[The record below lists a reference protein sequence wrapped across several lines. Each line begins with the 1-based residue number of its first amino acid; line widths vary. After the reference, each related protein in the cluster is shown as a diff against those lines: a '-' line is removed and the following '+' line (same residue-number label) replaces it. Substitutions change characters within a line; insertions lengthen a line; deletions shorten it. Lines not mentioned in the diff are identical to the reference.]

1 MTVYLSMQNSMVDL
15 EQSIEPSSWSLLT
28 ISDCNLCALLSMVHT
43 SESTK
48 SLLSQLTAVLDQNIQ
63 RALTL
68 EEAIEMNNNGLPEDM
83 FKDTRSRKM
92 KIGNSTAVSGGNSSN
107 ISSSSNI
114 GNGGGSNKKK
124 DLQAAMS
131 YLSSDSQGGGGGG
144 ESSKMAMDCGSVSAG
159 TYSNSM
165 PNASTPTTTTNMST
179 TAVPVPVSTPP
190 TSTVSIDS
198 TQKALDVLS
207 KSAHIIVCCQKA
219 GSLSYILTVPT
230 STANNS
236 TSSSTA
242 TPPVPTPATPIPTP
256 GRRILPSPANGAES
270 SSGSSSIL
278 NKLSGLVKRTS
289 EKCGKGSSP
298 KMAVKTPAQGESSGK
313 MTSVPATDYD
323 LEKFSNFAN
332 ILVNM
337 DGIEG
342 FQAEGCDS
350 CNEEVPGNHLNQQQL
365 RQLVPS
371 RLQLLTSSGSDAEFT
386 DSLESEGSVSKQV
399 EDPRDKVM
407 DFASIVSNAVGSN
420 SDQMIVV
427 KSSDHTDSADSV
439 LPLLPE
445 VPMSWLKIPTST
457 ELLNGHPQTTSE
469 SMETTESEQD
479 ISSVHTLATS
489 RDASPATAVTTASI
503 STTASND
510 VRDVQIANKQLSSP
524 SGSHSTSDL
533 TSRPP
538 PRSNGENY
546 SINNHQSAMVGTQ
559 VHARSNNVIDQ
570 PMAESEPRNNNSSS
584 GAGDDFLNVSLDLDA
599 ESLQQLL
606 ALSRS
611 PESHHSSNQNQQKPS
626 HLTITTDTAQPLS
639 PISQLFDRLEP
650 AGGTSSP
657 GRAQRDPADS
667 YLSNAIHAH
676 DQRFTNENPSHSHTD
691 FNGHTHHNVNVDA
704 QPSIAINHE
713 NHNLSAVNSSQVE
726 EVSGLTQGNVGD
738 ISSTWTPSP
747 NSLQLWLE
755 STSGKLLSIK
765 KHSNVPST
773 CTYINL

>member
-1 MTVYLSMQNSMVDL
+1 MTVYFSMQNSMVDL

-48 SLLSQLTAVLDQNIQ
+48 SLLSQLTAVLDQNVQ

-165 PNASTPTTTTNMST
+165 SNASTPTNNNVST
-179 TAVPVPVSTPP
+179 TAIPAPISTPP

-207 KSAHIIVCCQKA
+207 KSAHIIVCCQKP

-270 SSGSSSIL
+270 SIGSSSIL

-289 EKCGKGSSP
+289 EKCGKGSSS
-298 KMAVKTPAQGESSGK
+298 KTAVKTPAQGESSGK
-313 MTSVPATDYD
+313 MTSAPAADYD
-323 LEKFSNFAN
+323 LEKFSKFAN

-365 RQLVPS
+365 RQPVPS

-386 DSLESEGSVSKQV
+386 DSLESESSVSKQV

-439 LPLLPE
+439 VPLLPE

-457 ELLNGHPQTTSE
+457 ELLNGHPQTSE
-469 SMETTESEQD
+469 SMETTESEED
-479 ISSVHTLATS
+479 ISSMHTLATS
-489 RDASPATAVTTASI
+489 RDASPATAVTTAS
-503 STTASND
+503 ND
-510 VRDVQIANKQLSSP
+510 VRDVQIANKPLPSP
-524 SGSHSTSDL
+524 SGSHSTSDM

-538 PRSNGENY
+538 PRSNGENR
-546 SINNHQSAMVGTQ
+546 STNTHQSAMVGTQ
-559 VHARSNNVIDQ
+559 VHSHSNNIVDQ
-570 PMAESEPRNNNSSS
+570 HMAESEPRNNSSS
-584 GAGDDFLNVSLDLDA
+584 GASDDFLNVSLDLDA

-606 ALSRS
+606 ALSQS

-676 DQRFTNENPSHSHTD
+676 DQRFTDENPSHSHTD
-691 FNGHTHHNVNVDA
+691 FNGHTHHNVINVGA

-713 NHNLSAVNSSQVE
+713 NCNLSAVNSSQVE

-765 KHSNVPST
+765 KHSNVP
-773 CTYINL
+773 NL